1 MKRRT
6 IYYTDELNDDFAGT
20 NIVTKETPADYRYVR
35 KNPLWHAAAFL
46 LYHVVARPFAF
57 AWAKLRYGLRVVG
70 REKLRAARG
79 KGVFLFGN
87 HTLVAGDAFH
97 PNLVTPGRRT
107 YIVTGADAVS
117 VHVNLGDENERDML
131 AQLGRVAESADNW
144 GMPLL
149 AMMYGR
155 GPNIRNSYD
164 PAVVAHCARVGVE
177 LGADVVKVPYTGDV
191 DSFARVVDSC
201 CVPVV
206 IAGGPK
212 TDTTREF
219 LQMVY
224 DSLQAG
230 GAGLS
235 VGRNIFQHPRRV
247 LLLQAL
253 RGVVHENWTVA
264 QALEVVGE

>member
-1 MKRRT
+1 MHLGKKVRLERIFNRETNRAIVVPMDHGVSVGPLDGIIDMRETVSDMAEGGADAVLMHKGLVRCGHRT
-6 IYYTDELNDDFAGT
+6 
-20 NIVTKETPADYRYVR
+20 
-35 KNPLWHAAAFL
+35 
-46 LYHVVARPFAF
+46 
-57 AWAKLRYGLRVVG
+57 VG
-70 REKLRAARG
+70 RDLGLIVHLSASTSLTPMANSK
-79 KGVFLFGN
+79 
-87 HTLVAGDAFH
+87 TLVASVEEAIR
-97 PNLVTPGRRT
+97 L
-107 YIVTGADAVS
+107 GADAVS

-149 AMMYGR
+149 AIMYGR